1 MKHPDLNSAN
11 SYLFTLEW
19 RKYFWVFDLFG
30 SFIAEGNLD
39 KKYVATVNIRFSC
52 KWWFA
57 TEKVK
62 NGACRIEA
70 LSKCQTL
77 WEYPIEITKI
87 FIHVCLCISSYHLF
101 YIYSSISKSLPCD
114 IQSIY
119 YYRLS
124 FRPCQ
129 LQSQSPP

>member
-1 MKHPDLNSAN
+1 MKYPDLNSAN

-87 FIHVCLCISSYHLF
+87 RIIKTRITQFDNLISNYVSFFPFVVLF
-101 YIYSSISKSLPCD
+101 KWQTRVNWQTCFKVVL
-114 IQSIY
+114 
-119 YYRLS
+119 
-124 FRPCQ
+124 
-129 LQSQSPP
+129 

>member
-1 MKHPDLNSAN
+1 MKYPDLNSAN

-87 FIHVCLCISSYHLF
+87 RIIKTRITQFDNLISNYVSFIPFVVLF
-101 YIYSSISKSLPCD
+101 KWQTRVNWQTCFKVVL
-114 IQSIY
+114 
-119 YYRLS
+119 
-124 FRPCQ
+124 
-129 LQSQSPP
+129 